1 MQAHGDALT
10 DGDACLRAAYSASSG
25 VLSFV
30 QRSALRMAER
40 RRLERI
46 ASDWR

>member
-1 MQAHGDALT
+1 
-10 DGDACLRAAYSASSG
+10 
-25 VLSFV
+25 LSFV